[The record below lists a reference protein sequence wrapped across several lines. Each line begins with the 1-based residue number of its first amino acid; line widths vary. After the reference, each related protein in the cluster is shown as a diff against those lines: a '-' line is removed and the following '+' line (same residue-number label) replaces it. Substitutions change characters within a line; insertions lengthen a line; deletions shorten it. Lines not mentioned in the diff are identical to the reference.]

1 MELLENAAF
10 LVGVLV
16 CSVCYNKHYDWVA
29 YKLQKFISYC
39 CGGWGFQDHGASKF
53 DVRDL
58 FLAHR

>member
-29 YKLQKFISYC
+29 YKLQKWKSEIRVPA
-39 CGGWGFQDHGASKF
+39 WLGAW
-53 DVRDL
+53 
-58 FLAHR
+58 